1 MQTSKILGIDLGTTN
16 SAVAII
22 EAGEPKVLENDE
34 GGRTTPSIVA
44 ISKSG
49 DRLAG
54 LLAKRQAVT
63 NPENTIY
70 SVKRLIG
77 RKFEDEEVK
86 KDKELLPYKIEKS
99 DDGGVKVKMSGKG
112 YRPEEISAMIL
123 QKLKHDAEAR
133 LGGKVEGAIIT
144 VPAYFSDSQRKATK
158 DAGEIAGLKV
168 LRIINEP
175 TAAALAYGFN
185 KKKDEKIVVYDFGGG
200 TFDVSVLEVGDDVI
214 EVKSTGGDTH
224 LGGDDIDQKI
234 IQYLLEE
241 FKKEQGVDISKD
253 QLAVQRLKDAAEKA
267 KHELS
272 STLQTEINIPFL
284 TADASGAKHFSMTLT
299 RAKLESLVKE
309 FVDRSIE
316 LTKKT
321 VEEAGFKLSDMNE
334 VIMVGGQTR
343 MPLITEEVK
352 KLFGKDPHKDINPDE
367 VVAIGASIQGGI
379 MQGQVRD
386 VLLLDVTPLSLGIET
401 LGQVFTKMIEKN
413 TTVPVSKSQVFS
425 TAADNQPSVEIHVL
439 QGERAMAHDN
449 KTLGRF
455 ILDGIPPAPRGV
467 PQVEVSFDIDA
478 NGILNVKAKDKGTG
492 KEQSV
497 KIEGS
502 SGLTD
507 DEKKRM
513 MADAEKHAGEDA
525 KKKELVEARNLAETI
540 VYTSEKMVK
549 ENDAPDAPAGAGK
562 IKEEDKKELNEKS
575 EAVKTSLKSESIEE
589 IKKATEE
596 LSKVAQRIGGELYK
610 SGQAEPQP
618 TPPNPENEIPKE
630 DPKD

>member
-1 MQTSKILGIDLGTTN
+1 MSKILGIDLGTTN
-16 SAVAII
+16 SAMAVVEIGQPRI
-22 EAGEPKVLENDE
+22 LESKE
-34 GGRTTPSIVA
+34 GMRTTPSVVA
-44 ISKSG
+44 IGKNG
-49 DRLAG
+49 ERYVG
-54 LLAKRQAVT
+54 VTAKRQAVT
-63 NPENTIY
+63 NPANTIY

-77 RKFEDEEVK
+77 RRFN
-86 KDKELLPYKIEKS
+86 DKEVQRDKKLLPYEIKE
-99 DDGGVKVKMSGKG
+99 GVHGDVEVKMGDKWHK
-112 YRPEEISAMIL
+112 PAEISAMIL
-123 QKLKHDAEAR
+123 QKLKADAEDK
-133 LGGKVEGAIIT
+133 LGEKITEAIIT
-144 VPAYFSDSQRKATK
+144 VPAYFDDAQRKATK
-158 DAGEIAGLKV
+158 DAGEIAGLTVKRV
-168 LRIINEP
+168 INEP
-175 TAAALAYGFN
+175 TAAALAYGLN

-200 TFDVSVLEVGDDVI
+200 TFDISVLEIGDDTI
-214 EVKSTGGDTH
+214 EVKGTGGDTH
-224 LGGDDIDQKI
+224 LGGDDIDQKV
-234 IQYLLEE
+234 IQFLVEE

-272 STLQTEINIPFL
+272 STMQTEINIPFL

-449 KTLGRF
+449 KTLGQF
-455 ILDGIPPAPRGV
+455 ILDGIPPAPRGI
-467 PQVEVSFDIDA
+467 PQVEVTFDIDA

-497 KIEGS
+497 RIEGS

-507 DEKKRM
+507 EEKKKM
-513 MADAEKHAGEDA
+513 TTDAEAHATEDA
-525 KKKELVEARNLAETI
+525 KRKELAETKNLAETMI
-540 VYTSEKMVK
+540 YTTEKMVK
-549 ENDAPDAPAGAGK
+549 ENDAK
-562 IKEEDKKELNEKS
+562 IKEEDKKEISDKLQATR
-575 EAVKTSLKSESIEE
+575 EALKSEDLEQ
-589 IKKATEE
+589 IKKSVDE
-596 LSKVAQRIGGELYK
+596 LSKVAQKVGASLYEAGK
-610 SGQAEPQP
+610 AEKPADHPKAEEDQKAEEAK
-618 TPPNPENEIPKE
+618 PEEKKE
-630 DPKD
+630 